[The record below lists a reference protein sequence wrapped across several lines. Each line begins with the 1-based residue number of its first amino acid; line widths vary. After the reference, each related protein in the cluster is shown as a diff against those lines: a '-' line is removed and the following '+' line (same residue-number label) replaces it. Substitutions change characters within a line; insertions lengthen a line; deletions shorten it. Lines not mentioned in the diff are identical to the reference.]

1 MIVITK
7 IEYKTTDDYQDR
19 IEIFKFQNPE
29 FDINP
34 LGHPE
39 MKIHT
44 EMIKGR
50 RFVNIKGKE
59 ICIGMSEE
67 VQELIGLPFEVFE
80 NLQSDIENVQA
91 KFDFERRINTKI
103 LKQLR
108 IYQHMGIWDRIKN
121 IFK

>member
-7 IEYKTTDDYQDR
+7 IEYKTIDNYQDR
-19 IEIFKFQNPE
+19 IEKFRFQNPKL
-29 FDINP
+29 DINP
-34 LGHPE
+34 LEHPE

-44 EMIKGR
+44 EIIKGR

-80 NLQSDIENVQA
+80 NLQSDIEY
-91 KFDFERRINTKI
+91 ERDMNKKI

-108 IYQHMGIWDRIKN
+108 TYQHMGIWDRIKN